1 MRSCLA
7 SLDFPGSMSEI
18 VEVNGFGTCR
28 QPEVRI
34 KMRNVGRGAPIEI
47 LFEDEHIWVINKPTG
62 LQSTTPRFG
71 GPSVILSARTRSGDA
86 HLVHRLDRDTS
97 GVMVVGL
104 SRWALKSLNRQ
115 FRERSVLKR
124 YEALVRQGASV
135 LPPMIDLPLAPD
147 RLHRPRQV
155 MSFRRGKACLTRV
168 LSDRVEA
175 PESVVMS
182 SQAGLG
188 DVRRVV
194 LELITGARH
203 QIRAHLAFV
212 GSPILGCDL
221 YAPEAVH
228 AGADR
233 LMLHAARLEFD
244 HPASGD
250 RLRFEAPT
258 PF

>member
-1 MRSCLA
+1 MWASQSSPVCLHHTRDA
-7 SLDFPGSMSEI
+7 QLLGECRFPWQHERDRRGG
-18 VEVNGFGTCR
+18 NGFGTCR

-34 KMRNVGRGAPIEI
+34 KMRNVGRGAPIEV

-135 LPPMIDLPLAPD
+135 
-147 RLHRPRQV
+147 
-155 MSFRRGKACLTRV
+155 
-168 LSDRVEA
+168 
-175 PESVVMS
+175 
-182 SQAGLG
+182 
-188 DVRRVV
+188 
-194 LELITGARH
+194 
-203 QIRAHLAFV
+203 
-212 GSPILGCDL
+212 
-221 YAPEAVH
+221 Y
-228 AGADR
+228 
-233 LMLHAARLEFD
+233 
-244 HPASGD
+244 HP
-250 RLRFEAPT
+250 
-258 PF
+258 

>member
-1 MRSCLA
+1 LA
-7 SLDFPGSMSEI
+7 SADFPGSMSKI
-18 VEVNGFGTCR
+18 VEVDGVVTGR

-34 KMRNVGRGAPIEI
+34 KMGNLELGASIEV
-47 LFEDEHIWVINKPTG
+47 LFEDEHIWVINKPSG
-62 LQSTTPRFG
+62 FQSTTPRFG
-71 GPSVILSARTRSGDA
+71 GPSVILSARTRSDDA

-97 GVMVVGL
+97 GVMVVGM

-115 FRERSVLKR
+115 FRERSVLKH
-124 YEALVRQGASV
+124 YEALVRQGESE
-135 LPPMIDLPLAPD
+135 LPPIIDLPLAPD
-147 RLHRPRQV
+147 RLRRPRQV
-155 MSFRRGKACLTRV
+155 MSFRRGKACQTRV
-168 LSDRVEA
+168 LSTRVEP
-175 PESVVMS
+175 PESASMS
-182 SQAGLG
+182 SQEAHGE
-188 DVRRVV
+188 VRRVV

-212 GSPILGCDL
+212 GSPVLGCDL
-221 YAPEAVH
+221 YAPEAVR

-250 RLRFEAPT
+250 HLRFEAPT